1 LRAIAVAP
9 QRKAPIPPAHL
20 DPVKRNPDHWW
31 SKLPIHNVSN
41 TWFTLAALFSYFTMA
56 LSVLKGAE
64 HWQVIA
70 ESLWPWVLLFI
81 ISPLIQTRPEDRLHN
96 RIHPD
101 HWYARIALHRVPT
114 TFILVAS
121 AISLGIVAGGLAQ
134 GLPNWL
140 TFGLSFVPWFG
151 IVAIELEWVY
161 EHFGWFA
168 LFTLMAAVQT
178 IHYSEHCIEVIQYH
192 IFHQSL
198 AQSIAIF
205 STLNVELVH
214 FTGDTFLTIG
224 TILLLMKYPRNPFL
238 WVAIPFQI
246 AHQAEH
252 TYLTYNYL
260 FNGAKPG
267 GPGLL
272 GSPGGA
278 IGGGIGLNRP
288 DLHWFYNTFYTIPF
302 VAALIWETKHVYDR
316 SLARAFPELSKS
328 QLIETGKHLE
338 TLHFAAGETVLAPG
352 DPIDRLY
359 IISDGEATV
368 YRTDE
373 NGREVEV
380 ASLRKG
386 QYVGEIGLLVPNAPH
401 TKTVRAT
408 TNLTMLAMDEE
419 TFRHVLA
426 MSQTTAEHIEQVA
439 HEHMTAP
446 AR

>member
-1 LRAIAVAP
+1 M
-9 QRKAPIPPAHL
+9 PPAHL

-31 SKLPIHNVSN
+31 SKLPIHNVAN
-41 TWFTLAALFSYFTMA
+41 TWFAFAALMSYFTIVLA
-56 LSVLKGAE
+56 VLKGADE
-64 HWQVIA
+64 WQSCT
-70 ESLWPWVLLFI
+70 EGLWPWVALFLAA
-81 ISPLIQTRPEDRLHN
+81 PLIQSKPEDRLHMKL
-96 RIHPD
+96 RPD
-101 HWYARIALHRVPT
+101 HWYAKIALHRVPST
-114 TFILVAS
+114 YLLAAS
-121 AISLGIVAGGLAQ
+121 AVSYLIVIGGLAQ

-140 TFGLSFVPWFG
+140 TFGLAFVPWVG
-151 IVAIELEWVY
+151 IILVELEWVY

-168 LFTLMAAVQT
+168 LFTLMATVQT

-205 STLNVELVH
+205 TKLNTELVH
-214 FTGDTFLTIG
+214 FSGDTFLTIG
-224 TILLLMKYPRNPFL
+224 TLLLLMKFPRNPFL
-238 WVAIPFQI
+238 WIAIPFQI

-260 FNGAKPG
+260 FHGAPQG
-267 GPGLL
+267 GVGLL

-278 IGGGIGLNRP
+278 IHGGLGLNRA
-288 DLHWFYNTFYTIPF
+288 DLHWVYNTLYTIPF

-316 SLARAFPELSKS
+316 SLVRAFPELSRT
-328 QLIETGKHLE
+328 QLIETQKHLE

-380 ASLRKG
+380 ATLHKG

-408 TNLTMLAMDEE
+408 TNLTVLAMDEA
-419 TFRHVLA
+419 TFRHL
-426 MSQTTAEHIEQVA
+426 MQLSQVTSEHVEQIA
-439 HEHMTAP
+439 REHMTAP
-446 AR
+446 AVKAE